1 MKTQGA
7 LMAINKENAIPM
19 EQELHGQQ
27 LETTPAVSAEPAS
40 DNVGAASEQRLQYLD
55 LLAKLGIPL
64 VMEGS
69 PAEAFFVR

>member
-1 MKTQGA
+1 
-7 LMAINKENAIPM
+7 MAINKENPVPM
-19 EQELHGQQ
+19 EQVLHGRQSKIIP
-27 LETTPAVSAEPAS
+27 TVSAEPAS

-69 PAEAFFVR
+69 PAEAFLVR